1 MAKATLMEDDSP
13 TFSVAPRLSAF
24 LRPAYTGPLEIPVTP
39 AEEAVSI
46 STFWVIPLINAT

>member
-1 MAKATLMEDDSP
+1 MEDDSP